1 MNVSS
6 TQFRLIRK
14 EKDPKF
20 NIDHLEHYNLLL
32 QAGFSDMQLCITDT
46 RKNRILL
53 LEDYVMPGVSSQND
67 RIDCL
72 DSLFD
77 DHHLL
82 LAGFWKKVK
91 IIVKNKKF
99 SLVPQD
105 LFLHENIQEYIE
117 VNSSILPS
125 EEICLF
131 NTNDDLSLVNAFV
144 VHKGVR
150 EFIEKTYQSKDI
162 EYYHQSSSFVNGL
175 TRHFA
180 EDPGKNICLYLD
192 RFVLHIAVIIN
203 SKFIFYN
210 QFPVKTFEDYIRYA
224 GYVVDELEID
234 IRNDKF
240 HVWGYLGRN
249 SKHFDKLKKSFPNLK
264 FGDRP
269 KGLKMGY
276 VFDSIPDHQYFDLLS
291 FNFLS

>member
-6 TQFRLIRK
+6 TQFKLIRK

-20 NIDHLEHYNLLL
+20 NIDHLEHYDLLL

-53 LEDYVMPGVSSQND
+53 LEDYVMPGVSSQID
-67 RIDCL
+67 RIACL

-82 LAGFWKKVK
+82 LAGFWKKIK

-105 LFLHENIQEYIE
+105 LFLKENIQDYIE
-117 VNSSILPS
+117 ANSSVSNEVEKCLYNTIS
-125 EEICLF
+125 ELF
-131 NTNDDLSLVNAFV
+131 LVNAFV
-144 VHKGVR
+144 VYRGVN
-150 EFIEKTYQSKDI
+150 EFIERTYQSKDI

-175 TRHFA
+175 TRHFTD
-180 EDPGKNICLYLD
+180 DPGKNVCLYLD

-224 GYVVDELEID
+224 GYVVNELDID
-234 IRNDKF
+234 TQNDSF

-249 SKHFDKLKKSFPNLK
+249 SKHFNKLKSSFPTLK
-264 FGDRP
+264 FGERP
-269 KGLKMGY
+269 KGLKMGH
-276 VFDSIPDHQYFDLLS
+276 VFDSIPNHQYFDLLS